1 MSKDKRNVILTKGKC
16 LEKNKHSDAENND
29 GQFLGVAGQEPA
41 QIQQQERFIEHV
53 LKHGPGKYKKR
64 RTKKRKNIVMG
75 WLCSRVVKVF
85 VKSKVLL

>member
-1 MSKDKRNVILTKGKC
+1 MSKAKRNVILTKGKC

-53 LKHGPGKYKKR
+53 HKHRPGKYKKR
-64 RTKKRKNIVMG
+64 STKKRKNIVMDG
-75 WLCSRVVKVF
+75 CVQGLSLRY
-85 VKSKVLL
+85 L